1 MVLMSLEEIKLKRY
15 IVKSEDSLVRTQ
27 LISGT
32 HALAVTLSALLRPN
46 DTMLSITGE
55 PYDTLKTVIGIGKE
69 ESKSSLK
76 SYNIKYEQIDL
87 VDNDFDIKKIE
98 IGESLVDLLIRLGA
112 SQSKREAREFIT
124 NGAITINGEK
134 YTDVLTTINDDMFI
148 YNYLIIKRG
157 KKNYYI
163 ASK

>member
-1 MVLMSLEEIKLKRY
+1 MKKPLITEALFNNEIKKLNAK
-15 IVKSEDSLVRTQ
+15 
-27 LISGT
+27 
-32 HALAVTLSALLRPN
+32 
-46 DTMLSITGE
+46 
-55 PYDTLKTVIGIGKE
+55 
-69 ESKSSLK
+69 
-76 SYNIKYEQIDL
+76 QIAEAFQ
-87 VDNDFDIKKIE
+87 DFDIKKIE